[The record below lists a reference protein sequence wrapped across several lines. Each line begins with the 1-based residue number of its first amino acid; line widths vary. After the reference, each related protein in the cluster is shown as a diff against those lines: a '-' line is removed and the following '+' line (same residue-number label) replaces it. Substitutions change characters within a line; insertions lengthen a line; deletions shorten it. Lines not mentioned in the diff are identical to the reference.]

1 MEEFGENLLKIV
13 AFLLSQGVKKEA
25 LVLVGRQI
33 WHVMIRKCWSR
44 FLLPLFCQRF
54 GLRT

>member
-44 FLLPLFCQRF
+44 FPLPLFCQRF